1 MKLSKKHRT
10 TLKAI
15 FTTPTLSTI
24 RWQEFSALI
33 VALGGSIEASG
44 KTGGSRQRIR
54 LKERRAVLHKPHPR
68 PEMVKGSVESARDFL
83 RSIGIEPEPELEK
96 EQ

>member
-33 VALGGSIEASG
+33 IALGGSIEASG

-54 LKERRAVLHKPHPR
+54 LKERRAVLHKPHPGS
-68 PEMVKGSVESARDFL
+68 EMVKGSVESARDFL
-83 RSIGIEPEPELEK
+83 RSVGIESEQEK
-96 EQ
+96 ER